1 MTRRSTSLLPALLA
15 NDRGGQLLLGLLLLA
30 AMLVPLGN
38 LLLPADSVL
47 HIPTYVVS
55 LLGKYLCY
63 ALLALAVDL
72 IWGYCGIL
80 SPRPRRLLRARRLC
94 DGHVSDAADR

>member
-55 LLGKYLCY
+55 LLGKYLC
-63 ALLALAVDL
+63 
-72 IWGYCGIL
+72 
-80 SPRPRRLLRARRLC
+80 
-94 DGHVSDAADR
+94 